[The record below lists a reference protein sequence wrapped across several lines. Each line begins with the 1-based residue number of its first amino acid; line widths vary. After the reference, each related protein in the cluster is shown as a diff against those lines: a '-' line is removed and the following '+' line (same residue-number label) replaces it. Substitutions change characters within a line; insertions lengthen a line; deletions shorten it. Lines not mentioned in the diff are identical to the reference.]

1 VAIRKALG
9 SIEGVR
15 DVHHVH
21 AWALTTGKNL
31 FSAHI
36 LIDDTA
42 RSDDVLV
49 KATEMLAEKFSF
61 YFSTVQVERK
71 CYDNKAAAEID
82 FADPA
87 KPR

>member
-1 VAIRKALG
+1 
-9 SIEGVR
+9 VR

-36 LIDDTA
+36 LIEDAA

-49 KATEMLAEKFSF
+49 KATEMLAEKFGF

-71 CYDNKAAAEID
+71 CYDNKVAAEFD